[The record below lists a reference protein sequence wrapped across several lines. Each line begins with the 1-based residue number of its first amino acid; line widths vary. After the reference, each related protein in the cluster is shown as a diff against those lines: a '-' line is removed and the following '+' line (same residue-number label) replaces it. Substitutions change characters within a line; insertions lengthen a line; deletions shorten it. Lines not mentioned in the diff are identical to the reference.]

1 MIRHRTILFSLV
13 ALLTL
18 LAAPTAAQE
27 VTTEPSVSVAAG
39 ATPAATPRPLP
50 TAMPYTDGSLVQ
62 VVLYFSPT
70 CPHCHTVITETLPP
84 LFAAN
89 GGTPVVTY
97 DQSVAPEDVAWYL
110 MSNGQLQVL
119 LVNVATPT
127 GQAAFGADNARL
139 GIEQAGVPRLDVEDR
154 YLVGSGDIPA
164 ELPGIVASGL
174 AGSGVDWPPAPGLDE
189 ALAYFVESGAVPA
202 PAGRAAPS
210 LEPSAAPSIAPA
222 DTLPAES
229 AVAPTSEA
237 SATPDAAFAAIPV
250 GGDSGGGPLD
260 KFGQDPLG
268 NGIATLVLLLL
279 GLSVI
284 AAPLMAARGSLPT
297 FPAWTTIV
305 LAVAGMAVAGYLANV
320 ETSGSQAVCGPVG
333 DCNAVQ
339 TSSYARLFGIHI
351 GVLGLVG
358 YGSIALLWVVSRV
371 ARGALVEWALML
383 IALGALFGVTFSAYL
398 TFLEPFVIGATCM
411 WCITSALLMLALL
424 WVSVGPGWAAWQ
436 RLHTGSG
443 GGAEP
448 AAA

>member
-1 MIRHRTILFSLV
+1 MIRHRTILFGLV

-18 LAAPTAAQE
+18 LATPAAAQE
-27 VTTEPSVSVAAG
+27 VTTEPSAPASAS
-39 ATPAATPRPLP
+39 ATPATTPPPLP
-50 TAMPYTDGSLVQ
+50 TAMPYTDGPLVQ

-84 LFAAN
+84 LFATN

-139 GIEQAGVPRLDVEDR
+139 GMEQAGVPRLDVGDR

-164 ELPGIVASGL
+164 ELPGIVATGL
-174 AGSGVDWPPAPGLDE
+174 AGSGVDWPPVPGLDD
-189 ALAYFVESGAVPA
+189 ALAYFVESGAVPD
-202 PAGRAAPS
+202 PAGRAAS
-210 LEPSAAPSIAPA
+210 SIEPTAASSIEPA
-222 DTLPAES
+222 DTPPAEP

-237 SATPDAAFAAIPV
+237 STEPDPALAAIPV
-250 GGDSGGGPLD
+250 SGDSGGGPLD
-260 KFGQDPLG
+260 RFGQDPLG
-268 NGIATLVLLLL
+268 NGIAILVLLLL
-279 GLSVI
+279 GLSLI
-284 AAPLMAARGSLPT
+284 AAPLLAARGLLPS

-305 LAVAGMAVAGYLANV
+305 LAIAGLGVAGYLANV
-320 ETSGSQAVCGPVG
+320 ETNGSQAVCGPVG

-339 TSSYARLFGIHI
+339 TSSYAHLFGIHI
-351 GVLGLVG
+351 GVLGLIG
-358 YGSIALLWVVSRV
+358 YGSIALLWVVSRL
-371 ARGALVEWALML
+371 ARGVVADWALML
-383 IALGALFGVTFSAYL
+383 VALGALFGVAFSAYL
-398 TFLEPFVIGATCM
+398 TFLEPFVIGATCI

-424 WVSVGPGWAAWQ
+424 WVSVGPGWAAWH
-436 RLHTGSG
+436 RLRTGSG